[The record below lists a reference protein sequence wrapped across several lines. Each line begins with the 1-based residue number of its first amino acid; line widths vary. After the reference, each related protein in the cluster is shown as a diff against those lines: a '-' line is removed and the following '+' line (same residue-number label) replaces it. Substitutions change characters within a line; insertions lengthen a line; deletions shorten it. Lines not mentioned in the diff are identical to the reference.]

1 MFVEFFDSGTPA
13 YYLKDCRYTGRRLV
27 QVKKLPTTRLYLTTC
42 RGAHDDLGFSV
53 YSMGHGQRQPA
64 LVAAFLTE
72 SRKRRLR

>member
-42 RGAHDDLGFSV
+42 RGAHDDLGFPSIRWDMASV
-53 YSMGHGQRQPA
+53 SQLWSLP
-64 LVAAFLTE
+64 F
-72 SRKRRLR
+72 